1 MLARFAVRRVAGASC
16 LFFFSSSAPARLQKL
31 WIPERA
37 LEFTAGKASGPGGQN
52 INKSLS
58 KIEVRFHIGSAT
70 WIDENTKE
78 RLREQNRNRVNQLDE
93 IFLYCERHRTPLENR
108 REAMAILQ
116 RIVEKARRTPPPTP
130 KPEYVEPEALKAK
143 RVEEK
148 RYRSKIKEQRKAP
161 KDW

>member
-116 RIVEKARRTPPPTP
+116 RIVDKARRTPPADA
-130 KPEYVEPEALKAK
+130 EA
-143 RVEEK
+143 RVRRAGGRRRKEW
-148 RYRSKIKEQRKAP
+148 RRSATAP
-161 KDW
+161 RSRSSGRQ